1 MIIVYF
7 MQFDWNMK
15 FYVLQIR
22 YLDVF
27 YIGVN
32 IGNVLKEVF
41 IEWKLLI
48 EYEVVLVIDNVF
60 NMEIVV
66 KIVDLY
72 FYIGCFVY
80 IVNLVC

>member
-66 KIVDLY
+66 KIVDLQ

>member
-1 MIIVYF
+1 M
-7 MQFDWNMK
+7 
-15 FYVLQIR
+15 
-22 YLDVF
+22 
-27 YIGVN
+27 N

>member
-15 FYVLQIR
+15 FYVLQII